1 MSSCVVAVRAATPA
15 DLGDIVRLY
24 LVLRDHHH
32 ELEPTNARYL
42 VDKTEW
48 ELVVKRALED
58 PRAGVLVATADDRL
72 IGFVKLSLVDKPWGK
87 ACEMDTL
94 VVGHEQRGAGVG
106 GRLVNAAERWAA
118 KQGADA
124 MRSNVIATND
134 RGRAFYEREGYE
146 AFAIRYGKPL

>member
-58 PRAGVLVATADDRL
+58 PRAGSVPSFSSTPPMTSICHSCIGRSRSQRRNSSRL
-72 IGFVKLSLVDKPWGK
+72 FFLRRSS
-87 ACEMDTL
+87 
-94 VVGHEQRGAGVG
+94 
-106 GRLVNAAERWAA
+106 
-118 KQGADA
+118 
-124 MRSNVIATND
+124 MR
-134 RGRAFYEREGYE
+134 F
-146 AFAIRYGKPL
+146 